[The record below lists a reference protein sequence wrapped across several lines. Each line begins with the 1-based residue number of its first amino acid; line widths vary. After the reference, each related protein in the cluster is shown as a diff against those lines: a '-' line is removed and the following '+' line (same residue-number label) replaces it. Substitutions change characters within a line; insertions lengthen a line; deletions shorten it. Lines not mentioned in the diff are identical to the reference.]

1 MNLLSMKLL
10 VLATSLAAA
19 RRLLQ
24 QEEYQDY
31 ESNED
36 TGGESNS
43 EEDTEIG
50 EFFQPPEK
58 KVYSLSIN
66 YTSQYTLHLRDIKH
80 VSE

>member
-1 MNLLSMKLL
+1 MRLLSIKLL

-50 EFFQPPEK
+50 EFFQPPKEK
-58 KVYSLSIN
+58 SVL
-66 YTSQYTLHLRDIKH
+66 TQYQLHLPIH
-80 VSE
+80 TTLA